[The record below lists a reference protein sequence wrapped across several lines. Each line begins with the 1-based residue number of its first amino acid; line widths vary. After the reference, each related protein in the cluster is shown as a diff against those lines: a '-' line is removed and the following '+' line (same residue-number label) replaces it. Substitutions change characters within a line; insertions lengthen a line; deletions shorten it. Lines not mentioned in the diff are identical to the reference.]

1 MVKIFEVVFNFMWEI
16 VLVVC
21 QCASDELVFIQVV
34 IDKQQGGF
42 SVQLWDW
49 VFYVEQVW
57 WEKFDFDEV
66 QFKLY
71 FELNMVLNE
80 GVFWIVNQFFGIK
93 FVECFD
99 IFVYYFD
106 VCVWEIFD
114 YNGVGLVLFYG
125 DFFVCDLKSGGVWMG
140 NFVE

>member
-1 MVKIFEVVFNFMWEI
+1 
-16 VLVVC
+16 
-21 QCASDELVFIQVV
+21 
-34 IDKQQGGF
+34 
-42 SVQLWDW
+42 
-49 VFYVEQVW
+49 
-57 WEKFDFDEV
+57 
-66 QFKLY
+66 
-71 FELNMVLNE
+71 MVLNE

-99 IFVYYFD
+99 IFVYYLD
-106 VCVWEIFD
+106 VWVWEIFD